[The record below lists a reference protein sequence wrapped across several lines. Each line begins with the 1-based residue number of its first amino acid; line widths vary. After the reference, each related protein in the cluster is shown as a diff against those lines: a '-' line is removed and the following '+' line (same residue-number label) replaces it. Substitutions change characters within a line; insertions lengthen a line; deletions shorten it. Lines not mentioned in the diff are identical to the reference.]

1 MNDIRNLENWKVETV
16 GENRRL
22 GELKMRAGHAIV
34 DALESYYA
42 QLKTKR
48 TDRVLSQYM
57 KWRLRLHRK
66 WNSHPEF
73 LEALDSAFEIGLNDE
88 ALGKTFWD
96 VPPEE
101 NLHLS
106 NGYNWRKDSGFAL
119 RGRSPKQ
126 GEERPI
132 GEP

>member
-1 MNDIRNLENWKVETV
+1 MNDIKNLENWRVETV
-16 GENRRL
+16 AENKRL

-34 DALESYYA
+34 DALESYYS

-48 TDRVLSQYM
+48 TDRVLCQYM

-66 WNSHPEF
+66 WNAHPEF
-73 LEALDSAFEIGLNDE
+73 LEELDAAFEIGLNDDTI
-88 ALGKTFWD
+88 GKTFWD

-106 NGYNWRKDSGFAL
+106 NGYNWRKDSGKAL
-119 RGRSPKQ
+119 RGRSPIRANSPDLEK
-126 GEERPI
+126 
-132 GEP
+132 

>member
-1 MNDIRNLENWKVETV
+1 MNDIKNLENWRVETV
-16 GENRRL
+16 AENKRL

-48 TDRVLSQYM
+48 TDRVLGQYM

-66 WNSHPEF
+66 WNAHPEF
-73 LEALDSAFEIGLNDE
+73 LEELDAAFEIGLYDE
-88 ALGKTFWD
+88 TIGKTFWD

-106 NGYNWRKDSGFAL
+106 NGYNWRKDSGNAL
-119 RGRSPKQ
+119 RGRSPIRANSPDLEK
-126 GEERPI
+126 
-132 GEP
+132 